1 MRKTIA
7 HLGPKGT
14 YSELATLCY
23 AQILKSNN
31 DIDSELIPI
40 PSISQTLLT
49 VSRGEA
55 DIAVVPIENSIE
67 GTVVITLDTLW
78 ELDNLYIQQ
87 ALTIPIVHNLLSRG
101 RSLQGIKT
109 VYSHPQ
115 ALAQCQ
121 KWLAKNLPE
130 AHLIAT
136 NSTTEALHHIS
147 HEPTAGAISSIRAA
161 QLYDLPIKVENI
173 NDYDHNCTRFLV
185 ITREPHLH
193 GHHVSLG
200 LAFEANMPGVLI
212 KPLQIFAERSI
223 NLTKIESR
231 PNKYRL
237 GEYLFFIDLEGD
249 SGEKNI
255 QEALDKLKD
264 CSKSLKIFGNYDIL
278 KISHQELQN
287 FSSTFHSI

>member
-23 AQILKSNN
+23 AQLLQEQK
-31 DIDSELIPI
+31 DVDSQLIPV
-40 PSISQTLLT
+40 PSISQTLMT
-49 VSRGEA
+49 VAQEEA
-55 DIAVVPIENSIE
+55 DIAIVPIENSIE

-78 ELDNLYIQQ
+78 ELDNLHIQQ

-101 RSLQGIKT
+101 RSLSGIKT

-121 KWLAKNLPE
+121 KWLASNLPD
-130 AHLIAT
+130 ARLIAT
-136 NSTTEALHHIS
+136 NSTTEALHYLKN
-147 HEPTAGAISSIRAA
+147 EPTSGAISSLRAA
-161 QLYDLPIKVENI
+161 QMYDLPVKEENI

-185 ITREPHLH
+185 VSRQANNH
-193 GHHVSLG
+193 GNHVSLG
-200 LAFEANMPGVLI
+200 LSFKDNMPGVLI

-231 PNKYRL
+231 PDKYSL
-237 GEYLFFIDLEGD
+237 GDYLFFVDLKGNPQET
-249 SGEKNI
+249 NI
-255 QEALDKLKD
+255 RDALDLIKG
-264 CSKSLKIFGNYDIL
+264 CSESLKIFGNYDITT
-278 KISHQELQN
+278 ISRQQLATISN
-287 FSSTFHSI
+287 AK

>member
-7 HLGPKGT
+7 YLGPKGT

-23 AQILKSNN
+23 AQFLKTNH

-40 PSISQTLLT
+40 ANISQTLLT
-49 VSRGEA
+49 VSKEEA

-78 ELDNLYIQQ
+78 ELENLHIQQ

-101 RSLQGIKT
+101 RSLEGIKA

-121 KWLAKNLPE
+121 KWLAKNLPN
-130 AHLIAT
+130 ASLIAT
-136 NSTTEALHHIS
+136 NSTTEALLHIN

-161 QLYDLPIKVENI
+161 QLYDLPTKVENI

-185 ITREPHLH
+185 ISREPHLH

-200 LAFEANMPGVLI
+200 LAFANNMPGVLI
-212 KPLQIFAERSI
+212 KPLQILSERSI

-249 SGEKNI
+249 SREKTI
-255 QEALDKLKD
+255 QEALNKLKH
-264 CSKSLKIFGNYDIL
+264 CSKSLKIFGNYDII
-278 KISHQELQN
+278 KISPQELQE
-287 FSSTFHSI
+287 FSSQLN

>member
-23 AQILKSNN
+23 AQILQEEEN
-31 DIDSELIPI
+31 IDSQLIPV
-40 PSISQTLLT
+40 PSISQTLVT
-49 VSRGEA
+49 VAQKQA

-78 ELDNLYIQQ
+78 ELNNLHIQQ

-101 RSLQGIKT
+101 RSLSGLKT

-121 KWLAKNLPE
+121 KWLATNLPT
-130 AHLIAT
+130 AQLIPT
-136 NSTTEALHHIS
+136 NSTTEALYHLKN
-147 HEPTAGAISSIRAA
+147 EPTAGAISSLRAA
-161 QLYDLPIKVENI
+161 QMYDIPVKVENI

-185 ITREPHLH
+185 ISREPHH
-193 GHHVSLG
+193 QGHHVSLG
-200 LAFEANMPGVLI
+200 LSFKDNMPGVLI
-212 KPLQIFAERSI
+212 KPLQIFADRSI

-231 PNKYRL
+231 PNKYSL
-237 GEYLFFIDLEGD
+237 GDYLFFIDLKGNSEQT
-249 SGEKNI
+249 NI
-255 QEALDKLKD
+255 REALHLLED
-264 CSKSLKIFGNYDIL
+264 CSESLKVLGNYDIKTL
-278 KISHQELQN
+278 SRQDLAK
-287 FSSTFHSI
+287 FSFT

>member
-23 AQILKSNN
+23 ARTLKENQG
-31 DIDSELIPI
+31 IDSELIPI

-49 VSRGEA
+49 VSHEEA

-78 ELDNLYIQQ
+78 ELENLHIQQ

-101 RSLQGIKT
+101 RSLSGIKT

-121 KWLAKNLPE
+121 KWIAQHIPNVR
-130 AHLIAT
+130 LIAT
-136 NSTTEALHHIS
+136 NSTTEALHHLNQ
-147 HEPTAGAISSIRAA
+147 EPTAGAISSVRAA

-185 ITREPHLH
+185 ISREPHLH

-200 LAFEANMPGVLI
+200 MAFEENIPGVLI
-212 KPLQIFAERSI
+212 KPLQIFAQRSI

-231 PNKYRL
+231 PNKYCL

-249 SGEKNI
+249 SGQTSIK
-255 QEALDKLKD
+255 EALAQLKD
-264 CSKSLKIFGNYDIL
+264 CSKSLKVFGNYDSL
-278 KISHQELQN
+278 KISHQELHK
-287 FSSTFHSI
+287 FSSFS

>member
-23 AQILKSNN
+23 AQLLKQEY
-31 DIDSELIPI
+31 DIDSQLIPI
-40 PSISQTLLT
+40 PNISQTLVT
-49 VSRGEA
+49 VADKKA

-101 RSLQGIKT
+101 RSLSGIQR

-121 KWLAKNLPE
+121 KWLAKNVPNAQL
-130 AHLIAT
+130 LAT
-136 NSTTEALHHIS
+136 SSTTEALHHVNQ
-147 HEPTAGAISSIRAA
+147 EPTAGAISSLRAA
-161 QLYDLPIKVENI
+161 QMYDLPVKVENI

-185 ITREPHLH
+185 VSREPHH
-193 GHHVSLG
+193 QGNHVSLG
-200 LAFEANMPGVLI
+200 LAFEDNMPGVLI

-231 PNKYRL
+231 PDKYSL
-237 GEYLFFIDLEGD
+237 GDYLFFVDLKGNSE
-249 SGEKNI
+249 ETNI
-255 QEALDKLKD
+255 REALTLIKD
-264 CSKSLKIFGNYDIL
+264 SSTSLKIFGNYDIKTITRQQL
-278 KISHQELQN
+278 AE
-287 FSSTFHSI
+287 FSFS

>member
-23 AQILKSNN
+23 AQLLKKDQ

-40 PSISQTLLT
+40 PSISQTLFT
-49 VSRGEA
+49 VAKEEA

-78 ELDNLYIQQ
+78 ELDNLHIQQ

-101 RSLQGIKT
+101 RSLEGIKT

-121 KWLAKNLPE
+121 KWLAQNLPS
-130 AHLIAT
+130 ARLIAT
-136 NSTTEALHHIS
+136 NSTTEALHYLNQD
-147 HEPTAGAISSIRAA
+147 PTAGAISSVRAA

-173 NDYDHNCTRFLV
+173 NDYAHNCTRFLV
-185 ITREPHLH
+185 ITRGPYHHH

-200 LAFEANMPGVLI
+200 IAFEKNMPGVLI

-231 PNKYRL
+231 PNKYCL

-249 SGEKNI
+249 SSQKPI
-255 QEALDKLKD
+255 QEALSKLRD
-264 CSKSLKIFGNYDIL
+264 FSKSLKIFGNYDLI
-278 KISHQELQN
+278 KIQPQQLQN
-287 FSSTFHSI
+287 FAE